1 MSRPAILDVRHL
13 PDLAPG
19 SRAPIWWGMVLLLL
33 IESAVFGTLIT
44 SYFYLRLGQPEW
56 PPPGIDPP
64 DLMLPTINTGI
75 LLASSIPMYLA
86 DHGISRGRVRQLIW
100 GMLGSIALGVL
111 FLVLKVV
118 EYAAVPYRGDDHA
131 YGAIVWL
138 IIGFHSAH
146 VASVVLK
153 SVVVA
158 ILAAKGF
165 FDAERL
171 IGVQVNG
178 LYWHFV
184 VGVWVPLYLVLY
196 WAPRVLQ

>member
-1 MSRPAILDVRHL
+1 
-13 PDLAPG
+13 
-19 SRAPIWWGMVLLLL
+19 
-33 IESAVFGTLIT
+33 
-44 SYFYLRLGQPEW
+44 
-56 PPPGIDPP
+56 
-64 DLMLPTINTGI
+64 
-75 LLASSIPMYLA
+75 MYVA
-86 DHGISRGRVRQLIW
+86 DHGISLGRVRQLFW
-100 GMLGSIALGVL
+100 GIVASIVLGVS

-118 EYAAVPYRGDDHA
+118 EYAAVPYQWDDHA
-131 YGAIVWL
+131 YGSIVWH

-158 ILAAKGF
+158 VLAARGF

-184 VGVWVPLYLVLY
+184 VGVWVPLCLVLY
-196 WAPRVLQ
+196 WAPRVMQRGRHAWHRRPSTANVAGRRDGRCSCCGVACCSRRWD